1 MGALLEDQI
10 DQFGLL
16 DDSGVVDVALVQ
28 HLEEVLGMHVHKFIA
43 RVADRWQN
51 RSRGG
56 GGRGVG
62 IAGGCCGFG
71 LRVLR
76 SGVHVGEE
84 GWGLDYM
91 CVKLCVEGE
100 YVMFCQRE
108 CVSLGVWRSG
118 EEKGRERKRKEERG
132 RERKR
137 DNKSSQ
143 AFLEC
148 VGLCGVVG
156 EWVDESNGGS
166 LFRLKCEIP
175 VKIKCQ
181 AFY

>member
-43 RVADRWQN
+43 RVADRWRS

-56 GGRGVG
+56 RGRGVG
-62 IAGGCCGFG
+62 VVGGCCGLG

-84 GWGLDYM
+84 GWGLDYI
-91 CVKLCVEGE
+91 CDKLCVEGKSMLCS
-100 YVMFCQRE
+100 VRE
-108 CVSLGVWRSG
+108 RVCVVGVVGVWRSG
-118 EEKGRERKRKEERG
+118 EERG

-143 AFLEC
+143 AFLEG
-148 VGLCGVVG
+148 VGVCGVVG
-156 EWVDESNGGS
+156 EWVDESNGRS
-166 LFRLKCEIP
+166 LFRLKCEKLNAGLYIE
-175 VKIKCQ
+175 KDAYSCL
-181 AFY
+181 